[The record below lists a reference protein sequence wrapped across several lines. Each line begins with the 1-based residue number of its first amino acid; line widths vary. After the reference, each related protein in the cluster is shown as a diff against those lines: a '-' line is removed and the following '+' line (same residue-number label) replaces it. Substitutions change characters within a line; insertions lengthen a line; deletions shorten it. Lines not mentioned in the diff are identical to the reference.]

1 MKKKAS
7 RKRRQQNQKEN
18 AKLRNNVIFG
28 KSIENPMKKLDVTI
42 VTNRINY
49 INRSFRETVRREKQ
63 LDNGLNDRKI
73 KMQIKTQ

>member
-42 VTNRINY
+42 VTNRKNY
-49 INRSFRETVRREKQ
+49 INWSFRETIRREKQ
-63 LDNGLNDRKI
+63 LDNGLKDRKI